1 MNKFEL
7 FQEMDRLLL
16 RNSVRLRSNLELQRE
31 SWKERTETRVV
42 TAAESR
48 NVSPPSNYLT
58 DEEIEILQ
66 HFLNQSK
73 KLLSKHRK
81 ERNSKE
87 ITSQS

>member
-16 RNSVRLRSNLELQRE
+16 KNSVRLRSNLELQRE

-42 TAAESR
+42 PAALSR
-48 NVSPPSNYLT
+48 NESPPSDYLS

-66 HFLNQSK
+66 HLLNLSK

-87 ITSQS
+87 NYLQS